1 MKSALR
7 SAIALFLFTFGMAFF
22 TGANAQ
28 FTTPNQNLT
37 LTLSDLVEISGG
49 VVTEDENGFLIN
61 AEITIAETDRLH
73 ILEPAEVRVA
83 QAVRIVVQGGFRAEP
98 AFGTVT
104 FTAADTSSTA
114 ANFRGF
120 RFEDA
125 DPAVFR
131 NITVKYGGGIQL
143 IGTPAVFEDCVMRN
157 NGFSNVSAA
166 ITYSGSSP
174 VINRCDFI
182 DNVRSA
188 IGSGANVTGAP
199 QITNSRF
206 LRNVTDN
213 SNRPQINLGP
223 GVAGDTLRI
232 ENNIIEGFNNNSGGI
247 GLSNLLG
254 GGVTVASIR
263 NNVITGNRFGITQI
277 GNNISTVIEDNIISD
292 NNIQNNP
299 MLGGSGL
306 NFLATEPSNTSR
318 VRRNIISGNLW
329 GVTTQLGSAQAVQG
343 PQPDFGT
350 IEDPGGNVFFG
361 NGNNNALF
369 ALYNNTMMELTAIG
383 NYWGDN
389 SAEFAESVIFH
400 QPDDASLGLVVF
412 EPILELQPE
421 FGFFAFFAHDN
432 PGLTEDVIAEI
443 DPETATI
450 TAVLPVGTSL
460 SALIPSVAVPLGIEG
475 APEAGQSFNFS
486 DPVSFTLSTPHGEE
500 QSWTADITTASVN
513 LSLQFAHFSADPVL
527 ETVSLYVD
535 DELIEEQFTYQTAT
549 NFFEFEA
556 SAAEINVELRHG
568 DAILFSNSYSL
579 EQLGS
584 NATFAFTG
592 VFDPDAFE
600 PNPDGTDT
608 AFRAVIFGRNIIP
621 GGEYRAEYRTLHAV
635 TNAPA
640 VSLVTQPDDITLAVV
655 TYAQQSDEPSI
666 LNQEPDAETIELRT
680 ADGQDVIA
688 VYNLIPE
695 ELPANF
701 FFVISGFADNPELG
715 ILDAETGTFTPLMR
729 ATNLPGTEQPHTF
742 ALEQNYPNPFNPA
755 TNIRFSLAESG
766 ETMLSVYNIQGQRVA
781 TLVNGSL
788 PAGQHTVRFDASA
801 LASGIYLTRLRAGN
815 ETRLIKMM
823 LVK

>member
-1 MKSALR
+1 
-7 SAIALFLFTFGMAFF
+7 
-22 TGANAQ
+22 
-28 FTTPNQNLT
+28 
-37 LTLSDLVEISGG
+37 
-49 VVTEDENGFLIN
+49 
-61 AEITIAETDRLH
+61 
-73 ILEPAEVRVA
+73 
-83 QAVRIVVQGGFRAEP
+83 
-98 AFGTVT
+98 
-104 FTAADTSSTA
+104 
-114 ANFRGF
+114 
-120 RFEDA
+120 
-125 DPAVFR
+125 
-131 NITVKYGGGIQL
+131 
-143 IGTPAVFEDCVMRN
+143 MRN
-157 NGFSNVSAA
+157 NGFSNVTAA

-213 SNRPQINLGP
+213 TNRPQINLGP
-223 GVAGDTLRI
+223 GIAGDTLRI

-277 GNNISTVIEDNIISD
+277 GNNISTVIEGNIISD

-306 NFLATEPSNTSR
+306 NFLAMEPTNTSR

-350 IEDPGGNVFFG
+350 AEDPGGNVFFG

-450 TAVLPVGTSL
+450 TAVLPIGTSL
-460 SALIPSVAVPLGIEG
+460 SALIPSVAVPLGVEG

-486 DPVSFTLSTPHGEE
+486 EPVSFTLSTPHGEE
-500 QSWTADITTASVN
+500 QSWTADITTASATVF
-513 LSLQFAHFSADPVL
+513 LQFAHFSADPAL
-527 ETVSLYVD
+527 ETVALFVD
-535 DELIEEQFTYQTAT
+535 DELIEENFSYQTAT
-549 NFFEFEA
+549 DYFEFNAA
-556 SAAEINVELRHG
+556 STEITIELREG
-568 DAILFSNSYSL
+568 ESILFSESLPL
-579 EQLGS
+579 EQFGFDG
-584 NATFAFTG
+584 TIVFTG
-592 VFDPDAFE
+592 VADPDAFD
-600 PNPDGTDT
+600 PNPDGTDISL
-608 AFRAVIFGRNIIP
+608 RAVVFRRDIIP
-621 GGEYRAEYRTLHAV
+621 VNEYWAEYRILHAV

-640 VSLVTQPDDITLAVV
+640 VSLVAQPGDLTLGFAA
-655 TYAQQSDEPSI
+655 YAEEAEFSI
-666 LNQEPDAETIELRT
+666 PIFEELEADLLELRT
-680 ADGQDVIA
+680 ADGETSIA
-688 VYNLIPE
+688 VYNLITE

-729 ATNLPGTEQPHTF
+729 ATNLPGIEQPHTF
-742 ALEQNYPNPFNPA
+742 TLEQNYPNPFNPA

-766 ETMLSVYNIQGQRVA
+766 DAVLTVYNIQGQLVA

-801 LASGIYLTRLRAGN
+801 LASGLYLTRLRAGN
-815 ETRLIKMM
+815 ETQLIKMM